1 VIALHLSAADKA
13 LLDALL
19 AKSEETSTAQ
29 VQRVRLT
36 LLKRISQSTKPSKI
50 KGTLDDWQ
58 TLHTLDERFKPLI
71 QTLDLT
77 HDGVQYYAHSVIKS
91 EIFQVVRRAEE
102 DRYLHLLCFIAHQ
115 FYRLQDT
122 LIDILLTVVQHT
134 LNTSHREHQEHYYA
148 ARQDHRQSLRT
159 LVACIDQ
166 GMRHPLTEIEAIA
179 FCPDLSDAEKVG
191 RIQEVLTQGEVTRR
205 AAHERLIHVREQSCT
220 AEDAGY

>member
-1 VIALHLSAADKA
+1 
-13 LLDALL
+13 
-19 AKSEETSTAQ
+19 
-29 VQRVRLT
+29 
-36 LLKRISQSTKPSKI
+36 
-50 KGTLDDWQ
+50 
-58 TLHTLDERFKPLI
+58 
-71 QTLDLT
+71 
-77 HDGVQYYAHSVIKS
+77 VQYYAHSVIKS

-159 LVACIDQ
+159 LVDCIDQ
-166 GMRHPLTEIEAIA
+166 GMMHPLTEIEAIA

-205 AAHERLIHVREQSCT
+205 AAHERLIHVRKQSCT
-220 AEDAGY
+220 SEDAGYYKVLAAKSVKLQNRVANIVKHLELEGDTQTPLLAAIEYYKRNEGVLDASAPLGFLNGSATQVMLRPLRECHGR